1 MRVVELRKSNFEY
14 PQSQFFRNFF
24 QSAIPQSIFGS
35 PRYCGIAEVRTK
47 TADSLLC
54 LLTVAGEGTRA
65 AGRSSAPGSLCTLYY
80 DVLVMS

>member
-14 PQSQFFRNFF
+14 PQWQFRNFF

-35 PRYCGIAEVRTK
+35 PQYCGIAEVRTK
-47 TADSLLC
+47 TADALLC
-54 LLTVAGEGTRA
+54 LLTVAVEGTIA
-65 AGRSSAPGSLCTLYY
+65 AGRSSALGSLCTLYN